1 MQKERISESIEDY
14 LGRLKSR
21 GFRLTNQRRVI
32 VETLLR
38 NLGTHLNAREL
49 LELAQKE
56 DPSIGIATIYRTI
69 ELLNSL
75 GMLNMVNLEEGF
87 LRFEVPDEQMH
98 FHVFCRSCGK
108 TVHLPDEESKMA
120 DVMKWAGA
128 EGFELLPQTF
138 EMAGIC
144 RECREEGVLE
154 EPFEENRLMAG
165 GRRRCRRGHCGRI
178 KQ

>member
-1 MQKERISESIEDY
+1 MQEQRISESIDQY
-14 LGRLKSR
+14 MGLLKSR
-21 GFRLTNQRRVI
+21 GFRLTNQRRII

-38 NLGTHLNAREL
+38 KLGTHLNAREL
-49 LELAQKE
+49 LDLAQEE

-108 TVHLPDEESKMA
+108 TVHLADEESKMA
-120 DVMKWAGA
+120 EVKGWAQS
-128 EGFELLPQTF
+128 EGFDLLPQTF
-138 EMAGIC
+138 EMAGLC
-144 RECREEGVLE
+144 RECREEGVLD
-154 EPFEENRLMAG
+154 EPFDAAIPIKGVRG
-165 GRRRCRRGHCGRI
+165 RCRRRCGRMPR
-178 KQ
+178 

>member
-1 MQKERISESIEDY
+1 MQNDRINESIDHY
-14 LGRLKSR
+14 MGLLKAR
-21 GFRLTNQRRVI
+21 GFRLTNQRRII

-56 DPSIGIATIYRTI
+56 DSSIGIATIYRTI

-108 TVHLPDEESKMA
+108 TVHLDDEDKKMA
-120 DVMKWAGA
+120 EVKEWAKS
-128 EGFELLPQTF
+128 EGFDLLPQTF

-144 RECREEGVLE
+144 DACREEGVLD
-154 EPFEENRLMAG
+154 EPFDVVPMG
-165 GRRRCRRGHCGRI
+165 GRRRCRKRCGRI
-178 KQ
+178 MR